1 MFSADLNVSLP
12 NENHEL
18 MKTITIALIALCC
31 SQGAGAESNWVDVID
46 KAAVRIETVL
56 YEKKDHPNF
65 FIHVEVRNQSPH
77 EIGIDLSDKWMVLY
91 PNQWGGSDLDYRT
104 VINEKAMVPKKLD
117 TQLRARLIEAFKSKR
132 LTVLLPG
139 KSIDYYS
146 NFNASGRKD
155 IQATKDQFILIS
167 IKGQLVFTDGNDVW
181 DVQPSRDLAIK
192 QPVIWKTVPEKAIV
206 VER

>member
-1 MFSADLNVSLP
+1 
-12 NENHEL
+12 
-18 MKTITIALIALCC
+18 
-31 SQGAGAESNWVDVID
+31 
-46 KAAVRIETVL
+46 
-56 YEKKDHPNF
+56 
-65 FIHVEVRNQSPH
+65 
-77 EIGIDLSDKWMVLY
+77 MVLY

-104 VINEKAMVPKKLD
+104 VINERAMVPKKLD

-155 IQATKDQFILIS
+155 IQATKNQFILIS

>member
-1 MFSADLNVSLP
+1 MNNYIPIRSLA
-12 NENHEL
+12 
-18 MKTITIALIALCC
+18 ALVASCFLPLCC
-31 SQGAGAESNWVDVID
+31 LAQFAGAASDWVDVID
-46 KAAVRIETVL
+46 KVAVRIETVL

-65 FIHVEVRNQSPH
+65 FIHVEVRNRGPY

-104 VINEKAMVPKKLD
+104 VVNERAMPPKKLD
-117 TQLRARLIEAFKSKR
+117 IQLRARLIEAFKLKR
-132 LTVLLPG
+132 LTVLPPG

-155 IQATKDQFILIS
+155 IQATKGKFILIS
-167 IKGQLVFTDGNDVW
+167 IKGQLVFTDGSDVW

-192 QPVIWKTVPEKAIV
+192 NPVTWKTVPENTIV
-206 VER
+206 IER

>member
-1 MFSADLNVSLP
+1 MFRPQYVLQCVQSYVHLDVSLP

-31 SQGAGAESNWVDVID
+31 SQGAGAETNWVDVID

-91 PNQWGGSDLDYRT
+91 PNQAVRIWT
-104 VINEKAMVPKKLD
+104 
-117 TQLRARLIEAFKSKR
+117 TARLLMKELWSQR
-132 LTVLLPG
+132 SWTH
-139 KSIDYYS
+139 
-146 NFNASGRKD
+146 N
-155 IQATKDQFILIS
+155 
-167 IKGQLVFTDGNDVW
+167 
-181 DVQPSRDLAIK
+181 
-192 QPVIWKTVPEKAIV
+192 
-206 VER
+206 